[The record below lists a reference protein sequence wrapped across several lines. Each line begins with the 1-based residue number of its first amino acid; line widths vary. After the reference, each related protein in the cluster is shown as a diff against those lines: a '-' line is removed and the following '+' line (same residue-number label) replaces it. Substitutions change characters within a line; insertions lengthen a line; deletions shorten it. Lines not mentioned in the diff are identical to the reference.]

1 MTATPSDA
9 YADRQPLPA
18 DHYDADGLS
27 DRDAEERGRN
37 RHRRPRRRR
46 RAMVMAVAG
55 VVGLVA
61 AGAGYAAMTR
71 HSGAGTADAAGRD
84 SSGARNASA
93 APVPGAALAGASPTA
108 APDGAVA
115 TITGLG
121 PRTRAQIPATTRQV
135 LVASGKAKNSSDTVV
150 TLWTRTAD
158 GRWHPGAAWAAHN
171 ALRGWT
177 AGHRVGDL
185 HSPIGVFTLSD
196 AGGFDPDPG
205 AKLPY
210 HRSAKFRA
218 GGVGFD
224 GEPLD
229 QAFDYVIAINYNRV
243 PGTSPL
249 DGTQPMG
256 ASRGGGIWVH
266 VDHGGPTHGCVS
278 ISAAHMVD
286 LLHTLQPAD
295 HPVIVMG
302 DRGSLT
308 A

>member
-9 YADRQPLPA
+9 YADRQPVPA
-18 DHYDADGLS
+18 PRSDADGLGG
-27 DRDAEERGRN
+27 RDADARGGN

-46 RAMVMAVAG
+46 RAKVLAVVGVAG
-55 VVGLVA
+55 LAVV
-61 AGAGYAAMTR
+61 GAGYTVATR
-71 HSGAGTADAAGRD
+71 HSDAATADAADRGKD
-84 SSGARNASA
+84 GAPRASA
-93 APVPGAALAGASPTA
+93 AAVPGAAAASASPTTAPGGPVA
-108 APDGAVA
+108 AIA
-115 TITGLG
+115 GLG
-121 PRTRAQIPATTRQV
+121 PKTRSEIPAATRQV

-150 TLWTRTAD
+150 TLWTRT
-158 GRWHPGAAWAAHN
+158 GSGSWQPGAAWPAHN

-177 AGHRVGDL
+177 GGHRVGDL

-205 AKLPY
+205 SKLPY
-210 HRSAKFRA
+210 HHSAKFRA
-218 GGVGFD
+218 GGVGFN

-302 DRGSLT
+302 DRGSL
-308 A
+308 AA

>member
-1 MTATPSDA
+1 
-9 YADRQPLPA
+9 
-18 DHYDADGLS
+18 
-27 DRDAEERGRN
+27 
-37 RHRRPRRRR
+37 
-46 RAMVMAVAG
+46 MVLAAVGVAG
-55 VVGLVA
+55 LAVV
-61 AGAGYAAMTR
+61 GAGYTMTTR
-71 HSGAGTADAAGRD
+71 HAGAANAAGRAD
-84 SSGARNASA
+84 AGAPAAPRPGAAAPGASA
-93 APVPGAALAGASPTA
+93 APVTDGSVAA
-108 APDGAVA
+108 
-115 TITGLG
+115 ITGLG
-121 PRTRAQIPATTRQV
+121 PKTRAAIPAATRQV

-150 TLWTRTAD
+150 TLWTRNGA

-205 AKLPY
+205 TKLPY
-210 HRSAKFRA
+210 HRSAAFRA
-218 GGVGFD
+218 GGVGFN

-229 QAFDYVIAINYNRV
+229 QAFDYVIAINYNRL

-249 DGTQPMG
+249 DGTQPLG

-278 ISAAHMVD
+278 ISAAHMVE
-286 LLHTLQPAD
+286 LLHTLLPAD

-302 DRGSLT
+302 DRASLAT
-308 A
+308 